1 MELRKID
8 LSNIDDILALSVAEE
23 QKSFVASNQ
32 ASIVEAYATNAS
44 GFTALP
50 FGIYAEDMPVGF
62 VMFGYD
68 RLDED
73 DPSAADGNYCLW
85 RFMID
90 HRFQGRG
97 YGKAALS
104 ACLEYLKTFPCG
116 PAEACWLSYEP
127 ENHRAAQLYR
137 KFGFVE
143 NGEVSG
149 NEIVAV
155 LELK

>member
-1 MELRKID
+1 MELRKVD

-23 QKSFVASNQ
+23 QRSFVASNP
-32 ASIVEAYATNAS
+32 ASILEAYATNAS

-50 FGIYAEDMPVGF
+50 FGIYTEDLLVGF

-90 HRFQGRG
+90 QRFQGRG
-97 YGKAALS
+97 YGKAALR
-104 ACLEYLKTFPCG
+104 ACVDYLKTFPCG
-116 PAEACWLSYEP
+116 PAEYCWLSYEP
-127 ENHRAAQLYR
+127 DNTRAAQLYR
-137 KFGFVE
+137 RFGFVE
-143 NGEVSG
+143 NGEVCDG
-149 NEIVAV
+149 EFVAI
-155 LELK
+155 LKL